1 MYINFDFYEE
11 EWFEKLREIGMEP
24 DEAKLMARVKR
35 KLKEDQRLID
45 ILREGSFEKFGEWVE
60 LHCRD
65 IYYAVSGVLKA
76 AWNWLKG
83 LF

>member
-1 MYINFDFYEE
+1 
-11 EWFEKLREIGMEP
+11 
-24 DEAKLMARVKR
+24 MARVKR